1 MKTYVLIYEGFV
13 QFEVVLAN
21 YFMKT
26 VGDIITVGLT
36 DQPVT
41 SQEGFITIPHITLN
55 EVNVDNVDLLII
67 PGGDPKSFENNKSL
81 SNLLQNLHAK
91 KVKIG
96 GICSGTLAL
105 ANSGLLKGLKYTTPL
120 PITEFSVFDP
130 NNYLDQNIVVSGNI
144 ITAKANGY
152 VDFGL
157 EIGKMMSIYKDDAD
171 YEETIQF
178 FKYFKG

>member
-26 VGDIITVGLT
+26 VGEIITVGL
-36 DQPVT
+36 DGQPVT
-41 SQEGFITIPHITLN
+41 SQEGFITIPHITLS

-67 PGGDPKSFENNKSL
+67 PGGDPKSFENNTVL
-81 SNLLQNLHAK
+81 SALLQDLHAK
-91 KVKIG
+91 NVKIS

-105 ANSGLLKGLKYTTPL
+105 ANSGVLKGLNYTTPL
-120 PITEFSVFDP
+120 PVTEFKSFDP
-130 NNYLDQNIVVSGNI
+130 KYFLDQNVVVSDNI

-152 VDFGL
+152 IDFAL

-171 YEETIQF
+171 FEETVQF

>member
-26 VGDIITVGLT
+26 VGEIITVGL
-36 DQPVT
+36 DNQPVT
-41 SQEGFITIPHITLN
+41 SQEGFITIPHITLK
-55 EVNVDNVDLLII
+55 EVNIDNVDLFII
-67 PGGDPKSFENNKSL
+67 PGGDPKSFENNTDL
-81 SNLLQNLHAK
+81 STVLQELHAK
-91 KVKIG
+91 HVKIG

-105 ANSGLLKGLKYTTPL
+105 ANSGLLKELKYTTPL
-120 PITEFSVFDP
+120 PISEFNIFDP
-130 NNYLDQNIVVSGNI
+130 KYFLDQNVVVSDNI

-157 EIGKMMSIYKDDAD
+157 EIGKMMSIYKDEAD
-171 YEETIQF
+171 FEETVQF